1 MENDAML
8 KLHNTASQ
16 QLETFKPVNPQKV
29 SVFTCG
35 PSIYRRAHIGNFR
48 TFLYED
54 VVVRYL
60 EYLGYTVERGMNIT
74 DLEDKA
80 LLEAKKQGR
89 PLHEITK
96 ENIGQ
101 FVEEMALLRIK
112 HPDHLANAS
121 DHVDDAAAL
130 IQTLIDKGFAYWHD
144 GNVYYDALK
153 FADFGKIANL
163 DLSDWP
169 EETRRFHLDNY
180 PPNRWNKGDF
190 ILWYGEKK
198 AAGIDWETS
207 LGRGRP
213 AWNVQDAS
221 IIVGTMDEPLSI
233 YCGGVDNL
241 VRHHDYSVAI
251 IEAARDYEMARYW
264 LHGGH
269 LLSNGHKMAKS
280 LGNEYYTSTL
290 LDMGYSA
297 EEIRF
302 VVINYPYRQELDFS
316 LELMAQSSERL
327 RAFRA
332 QASALREAAKNAAA
346 QSPAPKASLLT
357 AFETHMNEDL
367 NVQAAFAAL
376 EQELAGMHPA
386 ALSAS
391 EAAGAVAALEK
402 IDTVLQVIF

>member
-1 MENDAML
+1 ML
-8 KLHNTASQ
+8 KIYNTVSQ
-16 QLETFKPVNPQKV
+16 QLEVFEPVNPQKV
-29 SVFTCG
+29 SIFTCG

-80 LLEAKKQGR
+80 LLEAEKQDR
-89 PLHEITK
+89 PLQEITE
-96 ENIGQ
+96 ENISQ
-101 FVEEMALLRIK
+101 FIGEMSLLRIK
-112 HPDHLANAS
+112 HPDHLAKAS
-121 DHVDDAAAL
+121 DHVEDAVRL

-144 GNVYYDALK
+144 GNVYYRALK
-153 FADFGKIANL
+153 FPAFGKIAHL

-169 EETRRFHLDNY
+169 KENRRFHMDNY
-180 PPNRWNKGDF
+180 TPNRWNKGDF

-207 LGRGRP
+207 IGRGRP
-213 AWNVQDAS
+213 AWNIQDAS

-241 VRHHDYSVAI
+241 IRHHDYNVAV
-251 IEAARDYEMARYW
+251 IEAAREYQMARYW
-264 LHGGH
+264 MHGGH

-302 VVINYPYRQELDFS
+302 VVINHPYRQPLDFS
-316 LELMAQSSERL
+316 PELMAQSAKRL

-332 QASALREAAKNAAA
+332 KAAALRTAAKRADH
-346 QSPAPKASLLT
+346 QESSLGQQLT
-357 AFETHMNEDL
+357 ANFETHMNEDL
-367 NVQAAFAAL
+367 NVQAAFTAL
-376 EQELAGMHPA
+376 DRELASIDLSGLKA
-386 ALSAS
+386 A
-391 EAAGAVAALEK
+391 EAAGAADALEK
-402 IDTVLQVIF
+402 IDSVLQVIF